1 MLSIFRGFRIES
13 GYLNT
18 AGDTYPGGAN
28 AQQAPGQKGQEIWLN
43 DADAFAL
50 TNPNGTTIKTTS
62 TATGLRNG
70 WYRRVL
76 SKAAST
82 LAPAEG
88 VAAYWDG
95 NVDDLGN
102 YIVTPDNNGGIILG
116 YYLAAVTKGNYC
128 WIQTSGV
135 VWRKFTG
142 TLTKVAASGDM
153 VSNIAA
159 TGLAD
164 VLADATAVTQL
175 SMQNFEGR
183 ALDTPTNGGLKRILV
198 VGKQLSI
205 I

>member
-1 MLSIFRGFRIES
+1 MLSIFRGTRIE

-18 AGDTYPGGAN
+18 AGDVHPGGAN
-28 AQQAPGQKGQEIWLN
+28 AQQAPGIIGQEIWLSDN
-43 DADAFAL
+43 DAFAL

-62 TATGLRNG
+62 RATALRNG
-70 WYRRVL
+70 FYRRVL

-82 LAPAEG
+82 IAPAEG

-116 YYLAAVTKGNYC
+116 YYLAAVTKGYYC

-198 VGKQLSI
+198 QRPFSI

>member
-1 MLSIFRGFRIES
+1 MLQSMRGNRIET
-13 GYLNT
+13 YLNST
-18 AGDTYPGGAN
+18 GEVYPGGN
-28 AQQAPGQKGQEIWLN
+28 VSQFDRGLLGMEMFLN
-43 DADAFAL
+43 DAEAAVL
-50 TNPNGTTIKTTS
+50 TDPNGTTIKS
-62 TATGLRNG
+62 TAPLRNG

-76 SKAAST
+76 SKSGST
-82 LAPAEG
+82 IAPAEG
-88 VAAYWDG
+88 IAAYWDG

-116 YYLAAVTKGNYC
+116 YYLAAVTKGYYC
-128 WIQTSGV
+128 WIQTGGV
-135 VWRKFTG
+135 VWRRFTG

-164 VLADATAVTQL
+164 VLADATAVTQA
-175 SMQNFEGR
+175 SMQNFEGK

-198 VGKQLSI
+198 TPRFLSI

>member
-1 MLSIFRGFRIES
+1 MLSIFRGERIEG

-18 AGDTYPGGAN
+18 AGDVYAGGAN
-28 AQQAPGQKGQEIWLN
+28 AQQAPGMKGQEIWLN

-76 SKAAST
+76 SKAGST
-82 LAPAEG
+82 IAPAEG

-95 NVDDLGN
+95 SVDDLGN
-102 YIVTPDNNGGIILG
+102 YIVTPDNNGGIVLG
-116 YYLAAVTKGNYC
+116 YYLAAVTKGYYC
-128 WIQTSGV
+128 WIQTAGV
-135 VWRKFTG
+135 IWRKFTG
-142 TLTKVAASGDM
+142 TLTKVAVSGD
-153 VSNIAA
+153 VVVNIAA

-164 VLADATAVTQL
+164 VLADATAVTHGNF
-175 SMQNFEGR
+175 QNIEGR

>member
-1 MLSIFRGFRIES
+1 MLSIFNGTRIES

-18 AGDTYPGGAN
+18 AGDAYPGGAN
-28 AQQAPGQKGQEIWLN
+28 AQQAPGQVGQEIWLN
-43 DADAFAL
+43 DAQAFQL

-62 TATGLRNG
+62 AATALRNG
-70 WYRRVL
+70 WYRRVQ
-76 SKAAST
+76 SKAGST
-82 LAPAEG
+82 AAPAEG

-95 NVDDLGN
+95 SVDNLGN
-102 YIVTPDNNGGIILG
+102 YIVTPDNNGGIVIG

-135 VWRKFTG
+135 VWRKFTNP
-142 TLTKVAASGDM
+142 LTKVAVGGEM

-164 VLADATAVTQL
+164 VLADATAVTQA

-183 ALDTPTNGGLKRILV
+183 ALDVPTNGGLKRILV
-198 VGKQLSI
+198 QRPLSI

>member
-1 MLSIFRGFRIES
+1 MLSIFRGMRLES
-13 GYLNT
+13 GYLNN
-18 AGDTYPGGAN
+18 AGDVYAGGAN
-28 AQQAPGQKGQEIWLN
+28 AQQAPGQLGQEIWLS
-43 DADAFAL
+43 DTDAFAL
-50 TNPNGTTIKTTS
+50 TNPSGTTIKTTS
-62 TATGLRNG
+62 VSTALRNG
-70 WYRRVL
+70 YYRRVL

-95 NVDDLGN
+95 TVNNIGA

-116 YYLAAVTKGNYC
+116 YYLAAVTKGYYC
-128 WIQTSGV
+128 WIQTSGI

-198 VGKQLSI
+198 QRPFSI
-205 I
+205 V